1 MKHNKWYTGIIALI
15 FFLSFI
21 HSDANTLTLTP
32 TGGYFFNETFPVV
45 NGSVLVKGGGF
56 YGGIISY
63 QTSQDIDVELQVNS
77 RVSSII
83 STTDS
88 VRELSLRTTWAL
100 VDACYTFDLDAP
112 ASPFINIGM
121 GLVHLQP
128 EKGNFN
134 AENRFALNIG
144 AGIKYEITDR
154 IGIRLST
161 QFMSTMNQSTS
172 FENQNGDALYTVNK
186 MAYVNQFGFRG
197 GIYFK
202 IIQ

>member
-1 MKHNKWYTGIIALI
+1 MKNNKWYTGIIALI

-21 HSDANTLTLTP
+21 QSDANTLTLTP

-63 QTSQDIDVELQVNS
+63 QTNQGIDVELQVNS
-77 RVSSII
+77 RVSSIV

-88 VRELSLRTTWAL
+88 ARELSLRTTWAL

-128 EKGNFN
+128 ERGDFN

-154 IGIRLST
+154 IGLRLST

-172 FENQNGDALYTVNK
+172 FENENGDALYTVNK

-197 GIYFK
+197 GVYFK